1 MKDHWVNKC
10 GYDNSAISLMR
21 TVHHIK
27 NLKKKKNSA
36 PHKEDI
42 LYMFLIMFHL
52 V

>member
-27 NLKKKKNSA
+27 NLSKKKKKKTVHHIKQISCTC
-36 PHKEDI
+36 
-42 LYMFLIMFHL
+42 F
-52 V
+52 